1 MSTDPDSPV
10 GSVSPLAGERPS
22 RPRRDGW
29 LAGGG
34 IVGALLASACC
45 VLPFALFS
53 LGIGGAWMGQ
63 LTALA
68 PYQPWFWTAG
78 TVFVVAGLVSV
89 WRGRRACRVNGSCGP
104 SRAQRIAHLA
114 LWLAAALLAVS
125 ALWPIIFPI
134 LVDQG

>member
-1 MSTDPDSPV
+1 MSTDPNSPV
-10 GSVSPLAGERPS
+10 GSVSSLVDEGASG
-22 RPRRDGW
+22 PRRHKW

-45 VLPFALFS
+45 VLPFVLFS

-78 TVFVVAGLVSV
+78 AVFVAAGLVSV

-104 SRAQRIAHLA
+104 SGAQRIAHLA

-125 ALWPIIFPI
+125 ALWPIVFPI
-134 LVDQG
+134 LVG